1 MTSLASPTTRLKVL
15 LAVALDQAHALAA
28 HGLLPSVVVGDAEK
42 ALWHA
47 IDMLRTL
54 SGSVESTD
62 EAQTKTKTKK
72 KRKIFNG
79 IGELLGGSAAGIG
92 NILLLTGSIVAPNPA
107 TLYAAI
113 ASGGIAVS
121 TLFAG
126 IGDLR
131 GE

>member
-1 MTSLASPTTRLKVL
+1 M
-15 LAVALDQAHALAA
+15 LD
-28 HGLLPSVVVGDAEK
+28 SYKDIK
-42 ALWHA
+42 
-47 IDMLRTL
+47 TL
-54 SGSVESTD
+54 SFPSMAVEP
-62 EAQTKTKTKK
+62 QKK

-79 IGELLGGSAAGIG
+79 IGKLLGGSAAGIG
-92 NILLLTGSIVAPNPA
+92 NVLLLTGSIVAPNPA